1 MREGGREGWKGGG
14 RERRKEQGK
23 REKREGMAGGE
34 MDYFEQKILPQLRQ
48 WCFLSEKVNSS
59 PHLHLVT

>member
-1 MREGGREGWKGGG
+1 MGGE
-14 RERRKEQGK
+14 REREKEQGK

-34 MDYFEQKILPQLRQ
+34 MDYFEQKMLPQLRQ